1 MKNVRK
7 TACPVFCLYPCNPLK
22 CLNMHIIHDVTCIR
36 VRVTYKLYPFSR
48 LRILWIV
55 HNAAQPAQHIT
66 LRRILQRTLPIY
78 PKIDV
83 RIRPHVFCLSSEY
96 TACLRLDLPETLA
109 NLSNYTITITYIMWR
124 HARNYILLTEIVSD
138 CVLYVDLCA
147 VFLQSVDTRY
157 LSCPPGFTIN
167 HLNKFIALKFGL
179 TKHQQVC
186 ITLSQSDSDRVS
198 LCCPISCSF

>member
-1 MKNVRK
+1 MFKY
-7 TACPVFCLYPCNPLK
+7 AYD
-22 CLNMHIIHDVTCIR
+22 IHDVTCIR

-55 HNAAQPAQHIT
+55 HNAAQPAQHNT
-66 LRRILQRTLPIY
+66 LRRILQRTVPIY

-83 RIRPHVFCLSSEY
+83 RIRPHVFCLWHSLPSEY
-96 TACLRLDLPETLA
+96 TACLGLDLPETLA

-138 CVLYVDLCA
+138 CVLYVDLCV

-179 TKHQQVC
+179 TKHQQVR
-186 ITLSQSDSDRVS
+186 ITFHSQSVS